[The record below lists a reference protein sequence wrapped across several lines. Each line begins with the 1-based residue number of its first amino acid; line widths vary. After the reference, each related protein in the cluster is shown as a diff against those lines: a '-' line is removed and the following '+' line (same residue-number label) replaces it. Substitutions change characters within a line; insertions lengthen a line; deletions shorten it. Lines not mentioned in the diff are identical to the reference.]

1 MPFPRYG
8 VNSMDFKEG
17 AKSVRIP
24 APNPDKSARKDAIYM
39 IYMDPEQRRRAK
51 PVARRSLPLGR
62 GIPAL
67 YPFWEGGFP
76 CPEWYISAH

>member
-1 MPFPRYG
+1 
-8 VNSMDFKEG
+8 MDFEQG
-17 AKSVRIP
+17 AKSGRIP
-24 APNPDKSARKDAIYM
+24 APNPDNSVRKDAICM
-39 IYMDPEQRRRAK
+39 IYMDLEEQRGTK
-51 PVARRSLPLGR
+51 PVTGRSLPLGR

>member
-1 MPFPRYG
+1 MQVFTLTPKC
-8 VNSMDFKEG
+8 SCKE
-17 AKSVRIP
+17 
-24 APNPDKSARKDAIYM
+24 AICL
-39 IYMDPEQRRRAK
+39 IRVDLEENRRTK
-51 PVARRSLPLGR
+51 PVIRLSLPLGR